1 MQNIFLTV
9 VLAMICQ
16 SCTTTDPVGK
26 VAPKPKLSRAD
37 VMTRADTLPD
47 ADADRF
53 DIGPKPSDATA
64 LQLIKEWTE
73 VNV

>member
-1 MQNIFLTV
+1 MKNIFLTV

-16 SCTTTDPVGK
+16 SCTTTDPAGK
-26 VAPKPKLSRAD
+26 VATKPKL
-37 VMTRADTLPD
+37 TRAD
-47 ADADRF
+47 ADKL